1 MSDVVVIGGG
11 VIGMMSARVLALRGA
26 RVTLIER
33 GRLGAQ
39 SSWAGGGILSA
50 LIPWQTTEAI
60 SRLILWGHYHYPSL
74 VEMLNSETD
83 IDAQYY
89 RSGMVVTTPVTDI
102 DTAHAWAVEQG
113 FQAETLSNEG
123 VATLLPETKI
133 IDETHAAIYLPEI
146 AQIRNPRLIKA
157 LAQSLRN
164 LGVLIQ
170 EGCEIK
176 EIVTQGRRVAGVK
189 TSAQTYAA
197 DHVVLAAGAW
207 AARLM
212 PELVQRQVQP
222 IRGEM
227 LLYKVAPNLLSSMIV
242 AEGGYLIPRQDGH
255 ILCGSTVEEVG
266 FDCSTTQNA
275 LSQLSARAECLLP
288 SLKKASI
295 VGHWAGLRPG
305 SGDGVPVLS
314 RHSEYDNLT
323 VNCGHFR
330 NGIAMA
336 PASAQ
341 IVADL
346 VEGVEP
352 AIDGADYVL
361 V

>member
-1 MSDVVVIGGG
+1 MPGQ
-11 VIGMMSARVLALRGA
+11 
-26 RVTLIER
+26 R
-33 GRLGAQ
+33 GRGLQ
-39 SSWAGGGILSA
+39 
-50 LIPWQTTEAI
+50 
-60 SRLILWGHYHYPSL
+60 
-74 VEMLNSETD
+74 V
-83 IDAQYY
+83 
-89 RSGMVVTTPVTDI
+89 
-102 DTAHAWAVEQG
+102 
-113 FQAETLSNEG
+113 ETLSDER
-123 VATLLPETKI
+123 VADLLPGTKAL
-133 IDETHAAIYLPEI
+133 DATHSAIYLPEI

-164 LGVLIQ
+164 LGVAIQ
-170 EGCEIK
+170 EHCVVE
-176 EIVTQGRRVAGVK
+176 EVSTQGQRVVGVK
-189 TSAQTYAA
+189 TTAQTFAA
-197 DHVVLAAGAW
+197 DCVVLAAGAW
-207 AARLM
+207 AAQLM
-212 PELVQRQVQP
+212 PELLQRQVRP
-222 IRGEM
+222 VRGEM
-227 LLYKVAPNLLSSMIV
+227 LLYKAAPDLLSSMVV

-255 ILCGSTVEEVG
+255 ILCGSTVEEAG

-275 LSQLSARAECLLP
+275 LSHLSAYAECLLP